1 MADLISASRPL
12 TEEESTSLKTLL
24 KSHLHLHNSPCAFQA
39 EADADDLLSYAFEL
53 IEDGNSISYVC
64 DEMQLMG
71 LSICDDE
78 VLEEV
83 RKSLVMAIAKVNKK
97 NWREKRVENN
107 MSPTSVAAA
116 PVPLTSIKREVN
128 RHGAS
133 PPQLPQL
140 SAPSS
145 TTATAT
151 NPTAAKPKLE
161 PPKKT
166 GNYLIDQMAAE
177 EYKERLRRINQ
188 ESKGH
193 EDRPMLKELHKLR
206 SPTNVGV
213 KKTNVS
219 MVKAARSERR
229 RREVSYSWPI

>member
-1 MADLISASRPL
+1 
-12 TEEESTSLKTLL
+12 
-24 KSHLHLHNSPCAFQA
+24 
-39 EADADDLLSYAFEL
+39 
-53 IEDGNSISYVC
+53 
-64 DEMQLMG
+64 
-71 LSICDDE
+71 
-78 VLEEV
+78 
-83 RKSLVMAIAKVNKK
+83 
-97 NWREKRVENN
+97 

-116 PVPLTSIKREVN
+116 TVVSTSVKREVN
-128 RHGAS
+128 SHAS
-133 PPQLPQL
+133 PPPLPQL
-140 SAPSS
+140 SVPSSS
-145 TTATAT
+145 TTATTT
-151 NPTAAKPKLE
+151 NSAAAKPKLE

-213 KKTNVS
+213 NKTNVR

>member
-12 TEEESTSLKTLL
+12 TEEESTSLKSLL

-107 MSPTSVAAA
+107 MSPTSVAVA
-116 PVPLTSIKREVN
+116 PTVVSTSVKRE
-128 RHGAS
+128 
-133 PPQLPQL
+133 PPPLPQL
-140 SAPSS
+140 SAPSSS

-151 NPTAAKPKLE
+151 NPAAAKPKLE

-213 KKTNVS
+213 KKTNIS

-229 RREVSYSWPI
+229 RREVSSIWPI